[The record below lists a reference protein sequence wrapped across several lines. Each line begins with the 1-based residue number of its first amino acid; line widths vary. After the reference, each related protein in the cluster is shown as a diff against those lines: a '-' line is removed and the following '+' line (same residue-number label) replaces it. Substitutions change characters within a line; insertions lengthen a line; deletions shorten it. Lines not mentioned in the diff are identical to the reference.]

1 VSINR
6 LQAHAA
12 DRGWPLEHD
21 PEALKMLG
29 ITREQTIPE
38 TEFDNPACLSGPVPV
53 SAAVPYNRPNPP
65 GEISVRP
72 LL

>member
-1 VSINR
+1 
-6 LQAHAA
+6 
-12 DRGWPLEHD
+12 
-21 PEALKMLG
+21 MLG